1 MKAVLLLVAFAIL
14 LQVACSSQ
22 SENEVV
28 ERVQREAGQQFI
40 NQKKKTTRKS
50 DRKNK
55 VKFNLLLAILK

>member
-14 LQVACSSQ
+14 LQVACSSK

-40 NQKKKTTRKS
+40 NQKKETTRKS